1 LVAVLLG
8 CYRTGEA
15 NNPEIYADA
24 AIAVLSDYPFDI
36 ARAVVDPRGGLPSR
50 TKWLPTIAELKAACE
65 EEMAPIYRAAERKRV
80 ERETL
85 ALRATAEI
93 PEDERAR
100 VVRGFA
106 ELRERLGKE
115 AFERDQELR
124 ARLAAKTIADN
135 NADIEAEY
143 RAMGKPPIRTA
154 GTLISSAL
162 LKNLEERNQR

>member
-1 LVAVLLG
+1 LLS
-8 CYRTGEA
+8 CYRKGDA
-15 NNPEIYADA
+15 VNPDIYLQ
-24 AIAVLSDYPFDI
+24 AIILVLTRYPTDIVFDVTDPLSGI
-36 ARAVVDPRGGLPSR
+36 AGKSVWLPSV
-50 TKWLPTIAELKAACE
+50 AEVKAACDE
-65 EEMAPIYRAAERKRV
+65 AMGPILRAAERKRI
-80 ERETL
+80 EDENS
-85 ALRATAEI
+85 ALRAQREI

-143 RAMGKPPIRTA
+143 RAMGKQLIRTA
-154 GTLISSAL
+154 GTLISPSL
-162 LKNLEERNQR
+162 LKNLEERNQ